1 MIHVIGNAAIDTI
14 LHIDRFPRPGETIV
28 ARELAEDLGG
38 KGANQAIVIA
48 RCGVPVRLAAAL
60 GDDAAGVRIRR
71 SLASRGRGDG

>member
-28 ARELAEDLGG
+28 ARALTEDLGG

-48 RCGVPVRLAAAL
+48 RCGVPVRLARHSATTRPAL
-60 GDDAAGVRIRR
+60 GSDSRWKRR
-71 SLASRGRGDG
+71 TW